1 MNEFPWDAL
10 RGGMLLGLSAA
21 LLLVMNG
28 RIAGISGILSGL
40 LKPQKG
46 EFGWR
51 VTFIIGMVVASL
63 IAPMLGFELPL
74 DLPVASIPMVV
85 LAGLLVGI
93 GTKFGNGCTSGHG
106 ICGMGRLSKRSIIA
120 TCVFMGSA
128 IVTTFIR
135 LHL

>member
-1 MNEFPWDAL
+1 MSEFPWDAL

-51 VTFIIGMVVASL
+51 VTFFYRHGRC
-63 IAPMLGFELPL
+63 ELNRA
-74 DLPVASIPMVV
+74 D
-85 LAGLLVGI
+85 AGV
-93 GTKFGNGCTSGHG
+93 
-106 ICGMGRLSKRSIIA
+106 
-120 TCVFMGSA
+120 
-128 IVTTFIR
+128 
-135 LHL
+135 